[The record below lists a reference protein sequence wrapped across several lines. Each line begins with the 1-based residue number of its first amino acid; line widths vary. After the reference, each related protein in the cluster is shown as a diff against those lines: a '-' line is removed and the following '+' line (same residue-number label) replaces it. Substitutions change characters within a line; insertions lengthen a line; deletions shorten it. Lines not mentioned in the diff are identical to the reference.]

1 MAFVWFVPLLFFAIA
16 FVFSMLG
23 MGGSQL
29 YIPILFW
36 VGLDLKTEAIPLGML
51 LNVVNSM
58 TAATTY
64 GRRGLI
70 AWKTALPLALIM
82 LALAPLGTWMNVR
95 VSETLLLILFAL
107 FTLIAALFM
116 LSGWRPSREHSAL
129 AIIGGIRLAAGGII
143 GFLAGLIGRGG
154 GSLIVPLLF
163 MSGME
168 AKAAAATSAFVVSC
182 AGISSF
188 TSHIAIAA
196 HPNWA
201 LWIVSGTCVFIGSQ
215 LGSCVMADR
224 LPTRVVRHVFGNV
237 LLAVAALILVKDV
250 LLA

>member
-1 MAFVWFVPLLFFAIA
+1 MACVWFVPLLFFAIA

-51 LNVVNSM
+51 LNVVNSA
-58 TAATTY
+58 TAAATY
-64 GRRGLI
+64 GRRRLI
-70 AWKTALPLALIM
+70 AWRTAVPLAVIM
-82 LALAPLGTWMNVR
+82 LALAPVGAWMNVR
-95 VSETLLLILFAL
+95 VPESLLLMLFSL
-107 FTLIAALFM
+107 FTLVAATLM
-116 LSGWRPSREHSAL
+116 LSGWKPSHQHLTPVVQTS
-129 AIIGGIRLAAGGII
+129 IRLSGGGAI

-154 GSLIVPLLF
+154 GSLAVPLLF

-188 TSHIAIAA
+188 TSHIATAA
-196 HPNWA
+196 QPEWA
-201 LWIVSGTCVFIGSQ
+201 LWIVSAACVFIGSQ
-215 LGSCVMADR
+215 LGSRVMADKLR
-224 LPTRVVRHVFGNV
+224 PRVMRRVFGGV
-237 LLAVAALILVKDV
+237 LLAVAALILIKDV